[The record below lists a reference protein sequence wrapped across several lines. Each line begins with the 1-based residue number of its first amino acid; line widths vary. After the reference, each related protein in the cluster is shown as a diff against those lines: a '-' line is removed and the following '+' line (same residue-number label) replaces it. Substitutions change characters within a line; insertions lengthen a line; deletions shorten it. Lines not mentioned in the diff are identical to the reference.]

1 MKAFPL
7 PDLAAKECAGAHGLF
22 QKNCEDYT
30 LDDKNELKTRKPNR
44 DQYRAQRK
52 AKYEKK
58 QQDED
63 LYELL
68 RKERLQQGHKS
79 ASGGTKASVNT
90 KRNAGMKRPEVP
102 IEAGRAAVNRR
113 MQEAQAAYQAA
124 AKPVKKTTTVRN
136 SDLYMSDPEMEA
148 EALETAKR
156 KGAGRSGGT
165 PSVGAIFAILVL
177 CVLVIGAATAFS
189 IAAKHNKE
197 NGGTSGTI
205 TPSAAPTGG
214 AAMLQADREIT
225 AILEQVNTSAMTLQ
239 VWSKEDGDSILLN
252 YSSATDI
259 QSKYGELQVAGQL
272 QVGEIVEIAYNK
284 EQKKALSVQVSKEA
298 WEVAKQTNL
307 GVNPNRALVS
317 LRTRNYEYTDALHVY
332 DQGKKKQLKD
342 IAKEDVV
349 TLRGIGNEVYVIQVD
364 RGHGYL
370 TLDAEE
376 DYLGG
381 SLYVNGD
388 FKAQITEKM
397 VLQISEGTYEI
408 TVENQ
413 DLTATVETTITRND
427 TTVLDLTEYARVP
440 DPVCQIT
447 FQIYPKGAILYLNE
461 EDTYYK
467 NPLSLPYGV
476 YEIRVESGGYVTY
489 EGTLNVKDATMKVSI
504 SLSEEAIG
512 DADGDKATD
521 TGENGNADHT
531 DAADSSA
538 DGETGTDADKN
549 VSGSGYIDNKH
560 SIFVYSEDGAEVYMN
575 GDYMGVTANGV
586 VEFEKLIGNV
596 TLKIIRGTEEKSYTV
611 PVADDGEDFKFH
623 CYFGS

>member
-1 MKAFPL
+1 M
-7 PDLAAKECAGAHGLF
+7 
-22 QKNCEDYT
+22 
-30 LDDKNELKTRKPNR
+30 DDKNELKTRKPNR

-68 RKERLQQGHKS
+68 KKERLQQERKT
-79 ASGGTKASVNT
+79 AVGGKASVNVKKST
-90 KRNAGMKRPEVP
+90 GAKRPEVP

-124 AKPVKKTTTVRN
+124 AKPVKKGMATHN
-136 SDLYMSDPEMEA
+136 ADFYMSDPGMEA

-156 KGAGRSGGT
+156 SISGRNGGT
-165 PSVGAIFAILVL
+165 PSIGAVFAFLAL
-177 CVLVIGAATAFS
+177 CLLVIGAATAFS

-197 NGGTSGTI
+197 NGETASTI
-205 TPSAAPTGG
+205 TPSVAPMNG

-225 AILEQVNTSAMTLQ
+225 AILEQVNASAMTLQ
-239 VWSKEDGDSILLN
+239 VWSKEDGASILLN

-259 QSKYGELQVAGQL
+259 KSKYGETQVAGQL
-272 QVGEIVEIAYNK
+272 QVGEIIEVSYNK
-284 EQKKALSVQVSKEA
+284 EQKKALTVQVSKEA
-298 WEVAKQTNL
+298 WEIAKQTNL
-307 GVNPNRALVS
+307 AVNSNRALVS
-317 LRTRNYEYTDALHVY
+317 LRTRNYEYTEALHVY
-332 DQGKKKQLKD
+332 DHGKKKQLKD
-342 IAKEDVV
+342 IAKEDIV

-381 SLYVNGD
+381 SIYVDGD

-397 VLQISEGTYEI
+397 VLQIPEGTYDI

-413 DLTATVETTITRND
+413 DLTATIETTITRND

-440 DPVCQIT
+440 DPVCQVT
-447 FQIYPKGAILYLNE
+447 FQIYPNGAVLYLNGE
-461 EDTYYK
+461 NTYYK
-467 NPLSLPYGV
+467 NPTPLPYGV
-476 YEIRVESGGYVTY
+476 YEVRVESGGYVTY
-489 EGTLNVKDATMKVSI
+489 EGTLNIKDATMKVSI
-504 SLSEEAIG
+504 SLSEEVIEDTTGEEDKGEDNSTDNTNEADDN
-512 DADGDKATD
+512 DADTD
-521 TGENGNADHT
+521 TD
-531 DAADSSA
+531 
-538 DGETGTDADKN
+538 ET
-549 VSGSGYIDNKH
+549 VSGGYIDNKH